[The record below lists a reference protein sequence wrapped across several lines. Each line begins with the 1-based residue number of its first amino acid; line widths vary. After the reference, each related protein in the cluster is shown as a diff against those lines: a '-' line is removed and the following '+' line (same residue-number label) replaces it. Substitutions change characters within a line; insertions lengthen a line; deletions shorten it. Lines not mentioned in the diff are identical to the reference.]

1 MLWKHWLWS
10 WKLILTLKERLCV
23 PSTLIFC
30 CVQCVVLCLVNTVCC
45 IVLCLPWALISG
57 KRQHGSK
64 GRNDLSAESQNMW
77 NLVPSTENQRKGVF
91 HRKHWVRPW
100 ERWEVRLEPSTKH
113 WNIHRHT
120 IDSWASEYIKPK
132 DCVII
137 HLEPTVQ
144 KVNTLRRRRNRTA
157 CDNRATP
164 RCAPVN
170 DQSPG
175 PATGTLP
182 GEPFEMSFCSHKNQW
197 LDYDPWSN
205 VWWYFDIF

>member
-1 MLWKHWLWS
+1 MLWKHWLWW

-23 PSTLIFC
+23 PSALIFC
-30 CVQCVVLCLVNTVCC
+30 CVYCVVLCIVNIVCC
-45 IVLCLPWALISG
+45 IVLCLPSALISG

-64 GRNDLSAESQNMW
+64 GRNDLSAESHNMW
-77 NLVPSTENQRKGVF
+77 DVDPSTENQRKKSF
-91 HRKHWVRPW
+91 
-100 ERWEVRLEPSTKH
+100 PSQTLGQTMGKVGSET
-113 WNIHRHT
+113 WAPNIWTYICHT
-120 IDSWASEYIKPK
+120 IYSWASEYIKPE

-137 HLEPTVQ
+137 HLEPTVP

-182 GEPFEMSFCSHKNQW
+182 GETFEMSFCSHKNQW
-197 LDYDPWSN
+197 LDYDPWST
-205 VWWYFDIF
+205 VWWYFI